1 MLKSQSKEEYFF
13 KVNKEAAI
21 EAAKQIRLRN
31 LSGIIIIDFINMK
44 DESNLDKIMKVLEKE
59 FMSDPLKVNVIDRT
73 ALGLVEITREKKYA
87 SLNQQLT
94 S

>member
-1 MLKSQSKEEYFF
+1 
-13 KVNKEAAI
+13 
-21 EAAKQIRLRN
+21 
-31 LSGIIIIDFINMK
+31 MK